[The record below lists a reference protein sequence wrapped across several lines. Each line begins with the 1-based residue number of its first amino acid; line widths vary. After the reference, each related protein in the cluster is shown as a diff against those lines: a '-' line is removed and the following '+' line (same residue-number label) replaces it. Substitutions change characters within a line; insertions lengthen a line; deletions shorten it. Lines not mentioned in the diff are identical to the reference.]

1 MKVSTVSREQQL
13 NIAALAAAD
22 NVGRGYQRKI
32 VNGVCKE
39 LSRIVKN
46 SPSESEYTGKQFN
59 KTWSAYATK
68 LITQLKARSR
78 PDRFKIFKEGNSKLD
93 FYTFSTVPIASC
105 AGMGA
110 CEDWCYSLLSWRYPA
125 AFLGQ
130 VQNTILLN
138 NKRGRAYITEAFN
151 KLPQDITLRLYVD
164 GDFKN
169 TDQVAYWQTLLK
181 TRPNINAYGY
191 SKSWKEFV
199 QFAKTGTFA
208 DNYMLNTSSGSIH
221 GALMRKAMSKLDV
234 TRGNFVAVQVDP
246 KYLESSTYQ
255 RNNKTVRS
263 APYQDRYHPLAKA
276 YQHAVR
282 LAARKDY
289 GKKVYACPGKCGNC
303 LPNNIHACGSRQM
316 QDVTIAIGIH

>member
-1 MKVSTVSREQQL
+1 MKVSTVTREQQL
-13 NIAALAAAD
+13 NIASLAAGN
-22 NVGRGYQRKI
+22 NVA
-32 VNGVCKE
+32 GVCRQ

-46 SPSESEYTGKQFN
+46 SPSESEYTGKRYN
-59 KTWSAYATK
+59 ATWNNHASTLLA
-68 LITQLKARSR
+68 QLKAQAG
-78 PDRFKIFKEGNSKLD
+78 PDTFKIFKQGNDKLE

-138 NKRGRAYITEAFN
+138 TKRGRAYITEAFN
-151 KLPQDITLRLYVD
+151 KLPQDIELRLYVD

-169 TDQVAYWQTLLK
+169 TAQVSYFMELLAS
-181 TRPNINAYGY
+181 RPDINAYGY
-191 SKSWKEFV
+191 SKSWKEFI
-199 QFAKTGTFA
+199 QFSKAGKFP

-221 GALMRKAMSKLDV
+221 GALMKKAMGNLDV
-234 TRGNFVAVQVDP
+234 TRGDFVAVQVDA
-246 KYLESSTYQ
+246 KYLESSTYE
-255 RNNKTVRS
+255 RAGKSIRS
-263 APYQDRYHPLAKA
+263 APYQDRYHPIAKA

-289 GKKVYACPGKCGNC
+289 GKRVYACTGKCGNC
-303 LPNNIHACGSRQM
+303 LKIKGKNVHACGSRLM
-316 QDVTIAIGIH
+316 QDVTIVIGIH

>member
-1 MKVSTVSREQQL
+1 MKVSTVTREQQL
-13 NIAALAAAD
+13 NIASLAAD
-22 NVGRGYQRKI
+22 NNI
-32 VNGVCKE
+32 TGVCRQ
-39 LSRIVKN
+39 LSKIVKN
-46 SPSESEYTGKQFN
+46 SPSESEYTGKRYN
-59 KTWSAYATK
+59 ATWNNHASTLLA
-68 LITQLKARSR
+68 QLKAQAEPST
-78 PDRFKIFKEGNSKLD
+78 FQIFKRGNSKLD
-93 FYTFSTVPIASC
+93 FYTFSTAPIASC

-138 NKRGRAYITEAFN
+138 TKRGRRYITEAFN
-151 KLPQDITLRLYVD
+151 ELPQGITLRLYVD

-169 TDQVAYWQTLLK
+169 TDQVSYWQQLLK
-181 TRPNINAYGY
+181 SRPDLSAYGY

-199 QFAKTGTFA
+199 QFSKAGTFA

-221 GALMRKAMSKLDV
+221 GVMMRKAMSKLDV
-234 TRGNFVAVQVDP
+234 TRGDFVAVQVDA

-276 YQHAVR
+276 YHQAVR

-289 GKKVYACPGKCGNC
+289 GKRVYACTGKCGDC
-303 LPNNIHACGSRQM
+303 LTNNIHACGSRIM